1 MIPTPPLNNELVD
14 KEGRV
19 TRSGAEWLN
28 HMWLAANSITESGT
42 TAQRPTTRLWLGRPY
57 YDTTL
62 NIPVFVNAVTP
73 SVVWKDAAGN
83 TV

>member
-1 MIPTPPLNNELVD
+1 MIPTPPLNSELVD
-14 KEGRV
+14 KDGRI

-28 HMWLAANSITESGT
+28 FMWLAANSLTESGT
-42 TAQRPTTRLWLGRPY
+42 TAQRPTDKLWLGRVF

-62 NIPVFVNAVTP
+62 NMPVFVNAVTP
-73 SVVWKDAAGN
+73 AVVWKDAAGN